1 MSKINEFIKAIQE
14 DKAYGWIANH
24 GCGLSKD
31 ELCNIIKE
39 YDYAI
44 QSMKPY
50 DTKEDI
56 HNAVAE
62 ELMMIYGEE

>member
-1 MSKINEFIKAIQE
+1 MSKINEFIKAVQE

-24 GCGLSKD
+24 GYGLSKD

-44 QSMKPY
+44 QSMNPY

-62 ELMMIYGEE
+62 ELMMIYVEE

>member
-1 MSKINEFIKAIQE
+1 MMKEFIKAVQE

-24 GCGLSKD
+24 GYELSKS
-31 ELCNIIKE
+31 ELCDIIKE
-39 YDYAI
+39 YDFAI
-44 QSMKPY
+44 QSMNLS

-62 ELMMIYGEE
+62 ELMMIYGEEC